1 MESACCL
8 HWLSIA
14 GAVPP
19 DTGSTSDLRVE
30 VCISMPQP
38 THHAQN
44 HQPRGGGGG
53 GGVMEEFTLKEGG
66 GEWEQHAGSNS
77 AAVE

>member
-14 GAVPP
+14 GAVTP
-19 DTGSTSDLRVE
+19 DTGSTSDLHVE
-30 VCISMPQP
+30 VCIIPQP

-44 HQPRGGGGG
+44 YQPRG

-77 AAVE
+77 AAVQ